1 MKKGFTLIELL
12 GVIVILGLIAMIAIP
27 TINSAINSSRE
38 KAYDEQIN
46 TIVDTARTYMSKN
59 SLKLPDQTNG
69 SKCSVSVDTLQK
81 DGLLNADDI
90 ENPMYKKN
98 STEEKEKFE
107 NFNGKV
113 VITFTNNKYK
123 YEYVNSSSVPAC

>member
-1 MKKGFTLIELL
+1 MKKGFTLVELL

-46 TIVDTARTYMSKN
+46 TIVESARTYMSKN

-69 SKCSVSVDTLQK
+69 NSCSISVATLK
-81 DGLLNADDI
+81 SAGLLDSDDI
-90 ENPMYKKN
+90 ENPMYQKN
-98 STEEKEKFE
+98 STEEKKKFE

-113 VITFTNNKYK
+113 IVTFTNKKYK

>member
-1 MKKGFTLIELL
+1 MKKGFTLVELL

-46 TIVDTARTYMSKN
+46 TIVESARTYMSKN

-69 SKCSVSVDTLQK
+69 NSCSISVATLK
-81 DGLLNADDI
+81 SAGLLDSDDI

-98 STEEKEKFE
+98 STEEKKKFE

-113 VITFTNNKYK
+113 IVTFTNKKYK